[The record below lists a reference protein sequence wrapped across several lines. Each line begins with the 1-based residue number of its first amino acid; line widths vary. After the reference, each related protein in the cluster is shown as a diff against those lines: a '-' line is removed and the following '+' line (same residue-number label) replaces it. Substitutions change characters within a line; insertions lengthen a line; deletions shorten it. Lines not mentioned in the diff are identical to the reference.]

1 MERKKLLTCSW
12 LTGEGVGG
20 VVMKVVVLEVNKEEE
35 DMNYCVGWLVLSL
48 FSFIGFEKLFGIG
61 DICFWFPGAFC
72 FRVSFPVN

>member
-20 VVMKVVVLEVNKEEE
+20 VVMGVVVLEADEEEE
-35 DMNYCVGWLVLSL
+35 DMNCCVAWLVLSL
-48 FSFIGFEKLFGIG
+48 SSFIGFEELLGVG
-61 DICFWFPGAFC
+61 DVCFRFPGTFY

>member
-12 LTGEGVGG
+12 LTGEGIGG
-20 VVMKVVVLEVNKEEE
+20 VVMRVVVLEVDKKEE

-48 FSFIGFEKLFGIG
+48 FSFIGFEELFGIG